1 MPRALRLSLVHQAVL
16 LLVAAVLLAVTA
28 LGGAVAWNLR
38 SGFSDYLRLQDQ
50 AWLDRFTSLAAQAV
64 AHQGLAALDG
74 RSGRLRALLDAAD
87 GWGEPDPAMA
97 AEGPPREGHED
108 EGPPNRRLPPR
119 DERPPPPGERPPPP
133 RHNDRPPRAATP
145 RNGDRLVLLAADGRM
160 LFGRG
165 TWLGEAPLQRPIV
178 VAGQTMAVAQLAG
191 GVAAPLGLG
200 ALDAN
205 FLARQYRGILLT
217 AAGLMLL
224 AGASAVFIGRRW
236 LRPVQAARQAAHR
249 IALGH
254 LDTRLTPQGSEELA
268 GLASDINRMA
278 ASLQQGEASR
288 RRWIAELSHEMR
300 TPLAVLRGEVE
311 CLIDGVRPLGQPA
324 LLSLQAEVARLTRLV
339 EDFHQ
344 LALSDLR
351 ALPCVFAP
359 LDAAGLLREA
369 LARAAPRA
377 RAAGLLLDGDLPPGP
392 LPAVWDAQRL
402 HQLLGN
408 LLENSLRY
416 TQAPGRIRLQL
427 QAGAGQATLTLDDSA
442 PGVPEALQPRLF
454 EPLFRVD
461 ASRSRQSGGSGLG
474 LAICQALVRSHGG
487 HIRAGTSPLG
497 GLRVVLQLPLSA
509 RAPA

>member
-108 EGPPNRRLPPR
+108 EGPPNRRPPPR

-249 IALGH
+249 ITLGH
-254 LDTRLTPQGSEELA
+254 LEHGLRSVTGQHPDELPRQRRLGCRGADGCGADRGQLELQRQGA
-268 GLASDINRMA
+268 
-278 ASLQQGEASR
+278 QQR
-288 RRWIAELSHEMR
+288 
-300 TPLAVLRGEVE
+300 
-311 CLIDGVRPLGQPA
+311 
-324 LLSLQAEVARLTRLV
+324 
-339 EDFHQ
+339 
-344 LALSDLR
+344 
-351 ALPCVFAP
+351 
-359 LDAAGLLREA
+359 DAAGAGDLGDLG
-369 LARAAPRA
+369 AADG
-377 RAAGLLLDGDLPPGP
+377 AGLSTGRQRALRGGAVGEGAQARRHS
-392 LPAVWDAQRL
+392 PAGQ
-402 HQLLGN
+402 G
-408 LLENSLRY
+408 
-416 TQAPGRIRLQL
+416 
-427 QAGAGQATLTLDDSA
+427 GAGLGRELGLQGLDQALGRTGA
-442 PGVPEALQPRLF
+442 QQVQGGGHGIV
-454 EPLFRVD
+454 FRVVMGIIKCCR
-461 ASRSRQSGGSGLG
+461 AMGGW
-474 LAICQALVRSHGG
+474 R
-487 HIRAGTSPLG
+487 R
-497 GLRVVLQLPLSA
+497 
-509 RAPA
+509 

>member
-1 MPRALRLSLVHQAVL
+1 MTEPKPKPIPRALRLSLVHQAVL

-28 LGGAVAWNLR
+28 LGAAVVWNLR

-50 AWLDRFTSLAAQAV
+50 AWLDRFTSLASHAV

-97 AEGPPREGHED
+97 AED
-108 EGPPNRRLPPR
+108 PPR
-119 DERPPPPGERPPPP
+119 DGHEGHDGHDGHDDEAAPGRPPPPPRGERPPPQ
-133 RHNDRPPRAATP
+133 RDNDHPPRAGTP
-145 RNGDRLVLLAADGRM
+145 RNGDRLVLVAADGRM
-160 LFGRG
+160 LFGRC

-178 VAGQTMAVAQLAG
+178 VAGQTMAVARLAG

-217 AAGLMLL
+217 AAGSMLL

-278 ASLQQGEASR
+278 ALLQQGEASR

-300 TPLAVLRGEVE
+300 SPLAVLRGEVE
-311 CLIDGVRPLGQPA
+311 CLIDGVRPLGLETGADDYLCKPYSPREVVARVRA
-324 LLSLQAEVARLTRLV
+324 LLRRADGRLPGPGAGRPRQALGQFLLDDAGQRAWWRAQALGLIPVEWMPTVAR
-339 EDFHQ
+339 
-344 LALSDLR
+344 A
-351 ALPCVFAP
+351 
-359 LDAAGLLREA
+359 
-369 LARAAPRA
+369 
-377 RAAGLLLDGDLPPGP
+377 
-392 LPAVWDAQRL
+392 
-402 HQLLGN
+402 
-408 LLENSLRY
+408 
-416 TQAPGRIRLQL
+416 
-427 QAGAGQATLTLDDSA
+427 
-442 PGVPEALQPRLF
+442 
-454 EPLFRVD
+454 
-461 ASRSRQSGGSGLG
+461 GSGK
-474 LAICQALVRSHGG
+474 
-487 HIRAGTSPLG
+487 
-497 GLRVVLQLPLSA
+497 
-509 RAPA
+509 